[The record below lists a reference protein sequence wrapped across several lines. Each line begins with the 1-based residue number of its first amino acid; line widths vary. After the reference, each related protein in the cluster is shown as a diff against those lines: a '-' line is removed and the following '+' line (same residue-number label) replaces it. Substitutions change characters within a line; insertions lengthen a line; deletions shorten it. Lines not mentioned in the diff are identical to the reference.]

1 MDFSEEKEKEIPLQ
15 IKRKKH
21 MKGALN
27 PIPKVLVTYIVPK
40 QQPRE

>member
-15 IKRKKH
+15 IKKKRQ
-21 MKGALN
+21 MKGTLN

-40 QQPRE
+40 QQPQE